1 MESGG
6 SHAREAGSPSSRC
19 AARPRIRR
27 QPQTPRLQRER
38 APRELTMSE
47 MSWCRLAPVLPR
59 VRHESGPEPRVLLR
73 AHDLGHPVTSPI
85 RPNGLAVLSRAKVG
99 TGRCPSR
106 LRPRPRTPHHARR
119 SMHVRADTI
128 GIDPCGAS
136 TLRPRTILAHLRRH
150 GRQHHHPQPDVWAPV
165 GAIPQRAFLVC
176 ADSLDPEIFVC
187 ALGGV
192 CGREDHPERAHVR
205 RLRRAQCH
213 LFCRRVF
220 ASSRQPSVARH
231 LDRPAPDIRR
241 CESTTP
247 TRKVITTSWARSADS
262 GVLCD
267 STSRKAR

>member
-1 MESGG
+1 MSITPPF
-6 SHAREAGSPSSRC
+6 SYPPPRPQVDARSSRHDWYRSVWGIHSTPKDNFGASPSAWAS
-19 AARPRIRR
+19 
-27 QPQTPRLQRER
+27 
-38 APRELTMSE
+38 AP
-47 MSWCRLAPVLPR
+47 P
-59 VRHESGPEPRVLLR
+59 
-73 AHDLGHPVTSPI
+73 
-85 RPNGLAVLSRAKVG
+85 
-99 TGRCPSR
+99 
-106 LRPRPRTPHHARR
+106 
-119 SMHVRADTI
+119 
-128 GIDPCGAS
+128 
-136 TLRPRTILAHLRRH
+136 
-150 GRQHHHPQPDVWAPV
+150 PQPDAWAPV

-220 ASSRQPSVARH
+220 VSSRQPSVARH
-231 LDRPAPDIRR
+231 HDRPAPDIRR

-267 STSRKAR
+267 STSREAR